1 MLLNTCIYADSQTL
15 VFADKQTKDQ
25 LTGKTSLQIFG
36 ARKKSLRFYDIN
48 LIVIKKECRK
58 KSRLNHLYMIAC
70 QIEQRFD
77 IVLFMII

>member
-1 MLLNTCIYADSQTL
+1 MGMFESALINVVEYICRQPNIA

-58 KSRLNHLYMIAC
+58 KV
-70 QIEQRFD
+70 D
-77 IVLFMII
+77 

>member
-1 MLLNTCIYADSQTL
+1 MGMFESAFINVAEYICRQPNIA

-48 LIVIKKECRK
+48 LIVLKKECRK
-58 KSRLNHLYMIAC
+58 K
-70 QIEQRFD
+70 
-77 IVLFMII
+77 